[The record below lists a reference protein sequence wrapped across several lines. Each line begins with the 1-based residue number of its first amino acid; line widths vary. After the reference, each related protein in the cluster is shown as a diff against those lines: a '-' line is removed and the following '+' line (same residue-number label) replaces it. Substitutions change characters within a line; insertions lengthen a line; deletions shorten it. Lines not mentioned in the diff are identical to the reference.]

1 MPDLKGMAYLRRKL
15 AEKESRVNLRY
26 KYYEMKEEGKRLN
39 PVVPI
44 ELRGYYSAVM
54 GWSAKAVDSL
64 ADRLIFK
71 GFKDDN
77 LDLQQILDMNN
88 PDILPDSAIL
98 SAMISSCSFIYIA
111 DNAGDVPRL
120 EVIDGGNATG
130 IMDPVTGFLREGY
143 AVLKRDEQRRPVLE
157 AYFTP
162 GKTEYYEG
170 NKLIRTD
177 LSRAPYPLLVPI
189 VYRPD
194 ARRPFGHSRISR
206 ACMNLQSMAK
216 RTLVRMDISA
226 DFYSYPQRYALGTSQ
241 DADKLDTW
249 KAAVTTMLEITKDD
263 EGEKPVVGQFQQ
275 QTMSPYTEQL
285 RAIASMF
292 AGETGLTMDDLGFAT
307 DNPSSAEAIKASHEN
322 LRLMARKAQRT
333 FGTGFLNAAY
343 LARCHQDD
351 LEKPYTRDVL
361 YLTKP
366 KWAPVF
372 EADAS
377 SLGLYGD
384 GVAKINQAL
393 PGYFDEEKFEDLT
406 GI

>member
-1 MPDLKGMAYLRRKL
+1 MDTKFAVAVHTLLFISESPEPKTSETISQTLHTNASYVRKILSGLVKAGMITSATKSKDCCLLKQPEEILLSELLGVPFPPGGTRGEQPQRR
-15 AEKESRVNLRY
+15 AEDQQTE
-26 KYYEMKEEGKRLN
+26 
-39 PVVPI
+39 
-44 ELRGYYSAVM
+44 
-54 GWSAKAVDSL
+54 KAVDSL

-130 IMDPVTGFLREGY
+130 IMDPVTGFLTEGY
-143 AVLKRDEQRRPVLE
+143 AVLKRDDQRRPVLE

-162 GKTEYYEG
+162 GRTEYYEG
-170 NKLIRTD
+170 NKLIRVD

-292 AGETGLTMDDLGFAT
+292 ARAASCSPSEGAMTMG
-307 DNPSSAEAIKASHEN
+307 
-322 LRLMARKAQRT
+322 
-333 FGTGFLNAAY
+333 
-343 LARCHQDD
+343 
-351 LEKPYTRDVL
+351 KPM
-361 YLTKP
+361 
-366 KWAPVF
+366 
-372 EADAS
+372 
-377 SLGLYGD
+377 
-384 GVAKINQAL
+384 
-393 PGYFDEEKFEDLT
+393 
-406 GI
+406 

>member
-1 MPDLKGMAYLRRKL
+1 MPDLKGMVYLKRKL
-15 AEKESRVNLRY
+15 KQKESRVNLRY
-26 KYYEMKEEGKRLN
+26 KYYEMKDEGKRLN
-39 PVVPI
+39 KIVPV
-44 ELRGYYSAVM
+44 ELRSYYTAVM

-71 GFKDDN
+71 GFKNDN
-77 LDLQQILDMNN
+77 LDLQEILDMNN

-111 DNAGDVPRL
+111 DNAGGVPKL

-130 IMDPVTGFLREGY
+130 IMDPVTGFLTEGY
-143 AVLKRDEQRRPVLE
+143 AVLNRDDQGRPSME

-162 GKTEYYEG
+162 GKTEYYENG
-170 NKLIRTD
+170 ILVRVD
-177 LSRAPYPLLVPI
+177 LSSAPYPLLVPI

-206 ACMNLQSMAK
+206 ACMNLQNMAK

-241 DADKLDTW
+241 DAEKLDSW
-249 KAAVTTMLEITKDD
+249 KAAITTMLEITKDED
-263 EGEKPVVGQFQQ
+263 GEKPVVGQFQQ

-343 LARCHQDD
+343 LARCHQDN
-351 LEKPYTRDVL
+351 LAKPYTRDVL

-372 EADAS
+372 ETDAS

-384 GVAKINQAL
+384 GILKINQAL